1 MLALAGTILLWIV
14 VIALMLV
21 GVVGTVVPALPGAVF
36 VFAGVVLGAWIDDF
50 TRVGS
55 GTIIFSAVLTVLAW
69 VADYLSAV
77 LGAKRLGASREAV
90 LGALI
95 GTGAGIFTGLVG
107 IIFLPLVGAA
117 IGEFIAVRNVT
128 RAGSVGIAT
137 WIGLLV
143 GTAVKIALCFV
154 MIGVFIFALFV

>member
-55 GTIIFSAVLTVLAW
+55 GTIIFSVVLTVLAW

-77 LGAKRLGASREAV
+77 LGAKRLGASREAI

>member
-50 TRVGS
+50 THVGS